1 VRGRAVSH
9 RTERPAGQ
17 ARPLRRLLA
26 IAALLAALF
35 ASPAAAQT
43 VYLAFG
49 DSITAGSFDE
59 SAEPGYPPALE
70 DLLIA
75 RGVNAVVENH
85 GLPGETTGE
94 ALSRIDSVLAGGG
107 DVLLLMEGTNDV
119 NQAVPLTTIIFNLDE
134 IAGRAEAA
142 GMGAVHA
149 TIIPRRPTANT
160 DGDNRTTRNV
170 NGDVRALAWET
181 GRSLVDPFDL
191 LTTTADVYDLYYVGG
206 EDNLHLNEAGYDFLA
221 IPFADLLTGIDDR
234 PPVTGR
240 VIPFDDQQNTPDDTP
255 ILIDLYDFGAGI
267 AVGSTRLLIDDEPV
281 DAEIS
286 GDERRQQIR
295 YEPPEPWSGVVFVGL
310 EAEDREVPPNAISG
324 TLLQFVVEGAD
335 FLPGDISRD
344 GRVAG
349 DDLIALAMAF
359 GSERGEGRY
368 RSFADLNEDEV
379 VDGADLAILAAN
391 FGRSSF

>member
-1 VRGRAVSH
+1 MTRRA
-9 RTERPAGQ
+9 A
-17 ARPLRRLLA
+17 LLGF
-26 IAALLAALF
+26 AALLAA
-35 ASPAAAQT
+35 AAAPAAAQT
-43 VYLAFG
+43 IYLAFG

-59 SAEPGYPPALE
+59 SAEPGYPPELE
-70 DLLIA
+70 DLLNE

-119 NQAVPLTTIIFNLDE
+119 NQQVPLTTIVFNLDALAE
-134 IAGRAEAA
+134 RAEAA
-142 GMGAVHA
+142 GLGAVHA
-149 TIIPRRPTANT
+149 TIIPRRPTATT
-160 DGDNRTTRNV
+160 DGNNRTTRNL
-170 NGDVRALAWET
+170 NGDIRALAWET

-191 LTTTADVYDLYYVGG
+191 FTSTPNLFDRYYVGG
-206 EDNLHLNEAGYDFLA
+206 TDNLHPNEAGYDLLA
-221 IPFADLLTGIDDR
+221 VPFADVLTGVDNR

-240 VIPFDDQQNTPDDTP
+240 VVPFDDQQDTPNDIP

-267 AVGSTRLLIDDEPV
+267 AVDATRLTIDGEEV

-295 YEPPEPWSGVVFVGL
+295 YTPPEPWSGVVFVGL
-310 EAEDREVPPNAISG
+310 EAQDREVPPNAISG

-349 DDLIALAMAF
+349 DDLIALALAF
-359 GSERGEGRY
+359 GSQRGEGRY
-368 RSFADLNEDEV
+368 RSFADLNGDDR
-379 VDGADLAILAAN
+379 VDGEDLAILAAN
-391 FGRSSF
+391 FGRSSL